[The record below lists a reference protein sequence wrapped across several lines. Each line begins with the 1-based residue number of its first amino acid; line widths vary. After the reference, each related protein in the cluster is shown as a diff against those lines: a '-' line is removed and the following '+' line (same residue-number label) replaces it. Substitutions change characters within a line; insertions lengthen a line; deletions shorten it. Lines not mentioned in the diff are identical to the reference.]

1 MRADWGCAGAHAGA
15 AQGRRLGLCRSADLG
30 CAGAQTGA
38 AHGRR
43 LGLRRG
49 ADWGCAGAQTGAAQG
64 RRLGLRRGADWGS
77 AGAQTGAAQGRRLGM
92 RMGADWGCAGA
103 QTGAAQEGGGGAS
116 PQAFGDPPRR
126 RAPHQE
132 VIGARASVCARAP
145 IRRLGLCRSADWG
158 CAGAQTGAAH
168 GRRLGLRMSADW
180 GCAGAQSGAAHG
192 RRLGLRRSADWGCA
206 GAQTGAAQGRR
217 LGLRMRAGW
226 GCAGAQTGA
235 VQGHRLGLR
244 RRGGG
249 GASPQAFGDPPR
261 RRAPHQE
268 VIGARASVCARAP
281 IRRLGL
287 CRSADWGCAGA
298 QTGAAHGR
306 RLGLRMGADWGC
318 AGAQSGAAHGRR
330 LGLRRSADWGCAG
343 PQTGAAQGRRLGL
356 CRGTDW
362 GCAGGGGGGRLTIGF
377 WRPPQAP
384 GSSPGG
390 YWGPGQRAREGLTT
404 GFWPRAV
411 GGGAPGGRSGWFPPG
426 LAQLC
431 MATGQQRL
439 FLTGL
444 MSVHG
449 PGRMGEGPNSR
460 PRRFLLAVPGGGGG
474 ACGFVCFGRRAT
486 SHGKTQAASS
496 RWGTSAG
503 LGGGGWHK
511 ALVVG
516 SVSLWRCLL
525 ASRL

>member
-1 MRADWGCAGAHAGA
+1 MRMGADWGCAW
-15 AQGRRLGLCRSADLG
+15 
-30 CAGAQTGA
+30 AQTGA
-38 AHGRR
+38 AQGRR

-77 AGAQTGAAQGRRLGM
+77 A
-92 RMGADWGCAGA
+92 W
-103 QTGAAQEGGGGAS
+103 
-116 PQAFGDPPRR
+116 
-126 RAPHQE
+126 
-132 VIGARASVCARAP
+132 
-145 IRRLGLCRSADWG
+145 
-158 CAGAQTGAAH
+158 AQTGAAH
-168 GRRLGLRMSADW
+168 GRRLGP
-180 GCAGAQSGAAHG
+180 
-192 RRLGLRRSADWGCA
+192 RRSADWGCA
-206 GAQTGAAQGRR
+206 GG
-217 LGLRMRAGW
+217 
-226 GCAGAQTGA
+226 
-235 VQGHRLGLR
+235 
-244 RRGGG
+244 GGG

-318 AGAQSGAAHGRR
+318 AGAQTGAAQGRR
-330 LGLRRSADWGCAG
+330 LGLRMGADWGCAG
-343 PQTGAAQGRRLGL
+343 AQTGAAQGRRLGQRMGADRGCAWAQTGAAQERRLGLRRRGGGGAPHHRLLATPPGAGLLTRRLLGPGPACARGPQYADWGCAGVQTGAAQGRRLGL
-356 CRGTDW
+356 RMGADWGCAWAQTGAAQGRRLGLRMRADW
-362 GCAGGGGGGRLTIGF
+362 GCAGAQTGAVQGHRLGRRRRGGGGAS
-377 WRPPQAP
+377 PQAFGDP
-384 GSSPGG
+384 PRRRAPHQEVIGARASVCARASPQVF
-390 YWGPGQRAREGLTT
+390 GPALS
-404 GFWPRAV
+404 

-474 ACGFVCFGRRAT
+474 MRFRVFWEASYLPWQNPGGLFALGNLRCEGAWGVHRGRIE
-486 SHGKTQAASS
+486 
-496 RWGTSAG
+496 GT
-503 LGGGGWHK
+503 
-511 ALVVG
+511 
-516 SVSLWRCLL
+516 
-525 ASRL
+525 